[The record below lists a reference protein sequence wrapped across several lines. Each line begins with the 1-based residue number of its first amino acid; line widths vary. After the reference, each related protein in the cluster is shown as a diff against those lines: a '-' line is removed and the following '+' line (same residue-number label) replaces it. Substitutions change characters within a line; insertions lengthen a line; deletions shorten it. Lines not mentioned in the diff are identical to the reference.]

1 MSGSAPGIPPAAD
14 PDDRPP
20 VVPERPTR
28 TIAMASA
35 IAVGA
40 ALAASILR
48 PTPTRATLSIGPAPF
63 PPGSDPAGAV
73 AAEADSLRP
82 VVEGFRSDD
91 PSVRRETAG
100 VVERLARDPDP
111 RRRLALAAALR
122 ALGGREAVLPLCLL
136 VGDEDEAVRVVAR
149 RALRSEA
156 RRGSDSK

>member
-1 MSGSAPGIPPAAD
+1 MSGTA
-14 PDDRPP
+14 PDDSPGP
-20 VVPERPTR
+20 VPDSPNR

-40 ALAASILR
+40 ALAAGILR
-48 PTPTRATLSIGPAPF
+48 PTPSRPILSNGPPPAP
-63 PPGSDPAGAV
+63 PGTDPAEDV
-73 AAEADSLRP
+73 APEAEALVP
-82 VVEGFRSDD
+82 VVAGFRSDE

-122 ALGGREAVLPLCLL
+122 TLGGREAVLPLCLL
-136 VGDEDEAVRVVAR
+136 VGDEDPAVRLVAR

-156 RRGSDSK
+156 RR